1 MQTYHKSILTMLL
14 LFCSITIFAQENQ
27 AAMALLKEGTALHDA
42 RKYPEAI
49 AKYDEALKIDP
60 KNSIVLYEKA
70 FTLYASAKTDDA
82 LAILEKLVVSDK
94 SARTYALLGNIYDE
108 RKDFNKAVSAYT
120 KGVAVAPKDANLW
133 YNLSVSYLIQK
144 NHVQAEAAAIQ
155 AIKANPKHASS
166 QRAYAMAT
174 YNEGKHINSILAWCN
189 FLIMEPQTQRSIE
202 ALTYVKHMLYKNIKG
217 NTMTMGGNDESTKAQ
232 QMAIALSVTGGLAIA
247 QKAASNNGTSITPLD
262 SLTIP
267 LQFILKLAV
276 EKKDPANTVFFNKY
290 YADFFGALANTEY
303 LNSFFRYITI
313 SAFRNDNIAWLKEHQ
328 DNLKGLITWV
338 NTTKRE
344 TE

>member
-1 MQTYHKSILTMLL
+1 MQTYHKSILTLLL

-42 RKYPEAI
+42 QKYPEAI
-49 AKYDEALKIDP
+49 AKYDAALKIDP
-60 KNSIVLYEKA
+60 NNAIIIYEKA
-70 FTLYASAKTDDA
+70 FTLYASGKTDDA
-82 LAILEKLVVSDK
+82 LTILEKLVITDK

-108 RKDFNKAVSAYT
+108 RKDFDKAINNYT
-120 KGVAVAPKDANLW
+120 KGVAVAPKDGNLW
-133 YNLSVSYLIQK
+133 YNLSVSYIIQK
-144 NHVQAEAAAIQ
+144 KYVQAEAAATE
-155 AIKANPKHASS
+155 AIKINPKHPNS
-166 QRAYAMAT
+166 QRSYAMAT

-202 ALTYVKHMLYKNIKG
+202 ALTYIKHMLYFNVKG
-217 NTMTMGGNDESTKAQ
+217 NSMTMGGTDESTKAQ
-232 QMAIALSVTGGLAIA
+232 QIAIALSVTSGLAIA
-247 QKAASNNGTSITPLD
+247 QKAASNKGTAITRLD

-267 LQFILKLAV
+267 LQFILKLSG

-303 LNSFFRYITI
+303 MDAFFRYITI

-328 DNLKGLITWV
+328 DNLKALTTWI